1 MALPQGNYV
10 KFNWIISEEKDMA
23 YYQVEYSTNNVNFTA
38 IGSVTANNSSYY
50 SMVYNSPAVGLNY
63 YRLKMIDKNGK
74 TTLSEIRTVKFGKT
88 SLIKVYP
95 NPAKNILNIV
105 LKENMIGKPL
115 TIYLIAMDGKIV
127 KTRQLLSAMATETI
141 ELSNTATGKYQLRI
155 ATDKEVMN
163 KIVEVIR

>member
-1 MALPQGNYV
+1 
-10 KFNWIISEEKDMA
+10 
-23 YYQVEYSTNNVNFTA
+23 
-38 IGSVTANNSSYY
+38 
-50 SMVYNSPAVGLNY
+50 
-63 YRLKMIDKNGK
+63 
-74 TTLSEIRTVKFGKT
+74 
-88 SLIKVYP
+88 VYP
-95 NPAKNILNIV
+95 NPVKNILNIV
-105 LKENMIGKPL
+105 LKESMIGKPL